1 MSYSIDGNQYIAT
14 MISGS
19 LKYDR
24 PGTLLVFKLGGTD
37 ELTVPPLRDFAIPEP
52 PAIEINKE
60 TIAKGNSLYHEHCAL
75 CHRGL
80 GQLSIVA
87 TAVPDLRRMSSDTHQ
102 QFTAIVLG
110 GSKKSLGMPSFA
122 GTLDYESSEAIRS
135 FVIEKAREAKIEQEK
150 QTTPA
155 RG

>member
-1 MSYSIDGNQYIAT
+1 MT
-14 MISGS
+14 SGS

-37 ELTVPPLRDFAIPEP
+37 KLTVPPLRDFAIPEP
-52 PAIEINKE
+52 PAIEIDEE
-60 TIAKGNSLYHEHCAL
+60 TISKGNSLYHEHCAL

-87 TAVPDLRRMSSDTHQ
+87 TAVPDLRRMSSEAHQ

-110 GSKKSLGMPSFA
+110 GSKKSLGMPGFA
-122 GTLDYESSEAIRS
+122 RTLDYDSTEAIRQ
-135 FVIEKAREAKIEQEK
+135 FVISKAREAQNEQEK
-150 QTTPA
+150 QAAPT